1 VLAHGPS
8 SPRARDDDVRT
19 VVRLSPKI
27 LIPAALALAALIGG
41 ALVYVEADKTILLS
55 VDGEAREVQTFAG
68 SVSGLLE
75 QEGIEVD
82 SKDTVAPDLST
93 ELTEGQRVAVRN
105 GRLVSVTVDGQ
116 QREVWTTA
124 TTVDEALITLG
135 YRGDRVYA
143 SASRS
148 KRIPLDGLTLEV
160 RTPKTVTIV
169 ADGASRTVVSTMGT
183 VETLL
188 GQYDVTLSP
197 TDEVSV
203 PLTTRPTNNMVVTV
217 VRVVTAEE
225 LVERPVPFGKEQRP
239 DASMTVGS
247 SKVLQAGVNGS
258 VVDVYSVTRRDGVE
272 VARTLVET
280 RPGAAAVNQITA
292 VGTKPRAVAP
302 RAAAPAPTGAA
313 PVSSGGLNWAALAR
327 CESGGNPRAY
337 NPAGPY
343 YGLYQFSLGTWRSV
357 GGSGLPS
364 EASADEQTYRAQ
376 LLYNSRGRSPWPHC
390 GRYL

>member
-1 VLAHGPS
+1 M
-8 SPRARDDDVRT
+8 
-19 VVRLSPKI
+19 
-27 LIPAALALAALIGG
+27 
-41 ALVYVEADKTILLS
+41 YVEADKTVLLS
-55 VDGEAREVQTFAG
+55 VDGQTREVQTFAG

-82 SKDTVAPDLST
+82 SKDTVAPDPST
-93 ELTEGQRVAVRN
+93 ELTEGQKVAVRN
-105 GRLVSVTVDGQ
+105 GRLVSVTVDGEA
-116 QREVWTTA
+116 REVWTTA
-124 TTVDEALITLG
+124 TTVDEALEGLG

-148 KRIPLDGLTLEV
+148 KRIPLDGLALEV
-160 RTPKTVTIV
+160 RTPKNVTIV
-169 ADGASRTVVSTMGT
+169 ADGASRAVVSTMGT
-183 VETLL
+183 VEALL
-188 GQYDVTLSP
+188 GQYDVTLSA

-203 PLTTRPTNNMVVTV
+203 PLTTRPTNDLVVTV
-217 VRVVTAEE
+217 VRVSTREE
-225 LVERPVPFGKEQRP
+225 LVERAVPFGKEQRP

-258 VVDVYSVTRRDGVE
+258 VIDVYTVTVRDGVE
-272 VARTLVET
+272 FARTLVET
-280 RPGAAAVNQITA
+280 RPGAAVVNQITA
-292 VGTKPRAVAP
+292 VGTKPRPVVP
-302 RAAAPAPTGAA
+302 RAPAAPAGAA
-313 PVSSGGLNWAALAR
+313 PSTSSSGLNWAALAR

-364 EASADEQTYRAQ
+364 DASADEQTYRAQ
-376 LLYNSRGRSPWPHC
+376 LLYNRSGRSPWPHC